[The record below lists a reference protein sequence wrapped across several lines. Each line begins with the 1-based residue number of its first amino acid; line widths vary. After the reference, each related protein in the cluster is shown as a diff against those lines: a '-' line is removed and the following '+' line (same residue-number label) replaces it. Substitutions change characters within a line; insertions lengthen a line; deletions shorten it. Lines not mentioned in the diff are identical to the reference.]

1 MSNQPEIIDGFK
13 LDYSGD
19 ELYQLVDTAIEKLL
33 NRKAKEERDSQPDKD
48 IIRACEETAQVL
60 KQIRDHVKRDALYRL
75 TPDEIEGIDHFL
87 RRATRRRIHKSS
99 LGDWV

>member
-19 ELYQLVDTAIEKLL
+19 ELYQLVDAVIEKVLS
-33 NRKAKEERDSQPDKD
+33 RKAKEERDSQPDKD
-48 IIRACEETAQVL
+48 TIQACEETAQVL

-75 TPDEIEGIDHFL
+75 TPDEVDGLDHFL
-87 RRATRRRIHKSS
+87 RRATRRRRRGPS